1 MGEKDTRCLMMR
13 KGICLIILLSLVL
26 SGCAQLQPQGAGSPK
41 KAVATPMTWERINS
55 VPIANGDMTQAQLR
69 QICVDFFRLQLS
81 FQWTPKEDFTFHIN
95 TFDLDPAYTAGTVY
109 AGSPYI
115 SPSIAGNLYRAMEF
129 YDPETGIMDNTQL
142 PSQQFAEILAND
154 CVSGPFWGWSR
165 VINSVTKYNNYY
177 MNQMHG
183 CIPIGPYHYEGV
195 ITWGE
200 DHTTKMVCNENG
212 RETMYASY
220 ACLQPADGIY
230 TQTGTAKKS
239 HLRMICEAPVVVY
252 APDGTVDGSKSYVR
266 YIDQGTYYEQQQL
279 DNTVVLIPGG
289 LDVKVSFKK
298 LYDHGYLPFTFAELI
313 GKDPVEPAEITTE
326 RMNLEEFSLKELA
339 RGMIGCNYAISH
351 CTLELKDAKG
361 TVTYRKTAYADK
373 IDART
378 IYAGLTVD
386 KAEIEK
392 LLQTGPQTAQLTCRI
407 GTGQLMTIYNGP
419 LH

>member
-1 MGEKDTRCLMMR
+1 M
-13 KGICLIILLSLVL
+13 
-26 SGCAQLQPQGAGSPK
+26 
-41 KAVATPMTWERINS
+41 
-55 VPIANGDMTQAQLR
+55 
-69 QICVDFFRLQLS
+69 
-81 FQWTPKEDFTFHIN
+81 
-95 TFDLDPAYTAGTVY
+95 
-109 AGSPYI
+109 
-115 SPSIAGNLYRAMEF
+115 
-129 YDPETGIMDNTQL
+129 
-142 PSQQFAEILAND
+142 
-154 CVSGPFWGWSR
+154 
-165 VINSVTKYNNYY
+165 INSVTKYNNYY